1 MIKVQTR
8 VENNIYSLN
17 YRGSALITLS
27 GVKPLLASVP
37 NSDIC
42 NDAIFPRGWTYA
54 PHCRI

>member
-42 NDAIFPRGWTYA
+42 NDAIFPRG
-54 PHCRI
+54 